1 MREAVVHIGK
11 NKYHELSA
19 RKRGKYRLT
28 TEAHLCDELDPFK
41 LKDTYEG
48 DDGIIGRF

>member
-19 RKRGKYRLT
+19 QKSGKYRLT

-41 LKDTYEG
+41 LKHTYEG
-48 DDGIIGRF
+48 DDGIIGRL